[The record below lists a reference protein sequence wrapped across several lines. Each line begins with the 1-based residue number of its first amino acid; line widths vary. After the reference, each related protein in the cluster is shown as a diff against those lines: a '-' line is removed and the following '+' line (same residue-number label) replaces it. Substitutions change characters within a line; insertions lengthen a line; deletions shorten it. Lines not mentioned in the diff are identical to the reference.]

1 MSDISPIEKCEKL
14 LPECKC
20 SERYYKYAKVTCQNI
35 SDFEACNDILSNGS
49 VYEVNTTIHITLSG
63 NTVLPKGFLSGL
75 VVTELIADD
84 FQIQVLEG
92 AFDGVL
98 NLKKYFCKKKLYE
111 GLQTGCGKILSSGE
125 VCHGDEKSGIVL
137 GFGFRDGLR
146 PREFVEQLVP
156 EVLLA
161 PSEIG
166 GAVQIE
172 LHLLGQLIV
181 LGQISQLDDDDA
193 GNAIFQGL
201 SVGRVELQKTP
212 LAFKSAIRPLL
223 QYQLLNSSTIGTHKE
238 DSKAYAFEYR
248 FSVKFLMRHIIVLT
262 ICYAVSQSNEVPFS
276 LSQSHTQES
285 RFAVGVPG
293 GPDQG
298 YAV

>member
-20 SERYYKYAKVTCQNI
+20 SERYCKYAKVACQNI
-35 SDFEACNDILSNGS
+35 SDFEAFNNVLSNGS
-49 VYEVNTTIHITLSG
+49 VYEVSTSIHITLSG
-63 NTVLPKGFLSGL
+63 NTVLPKGSHSGL

-84 FQIQVLEG
+84 FQIQVFEG
-92 AFDGVL
+92 NRIATQDSEIHAL
-98 NLKKYFCKKKLYE
+98 TQLR
-111 GLQTGCGKILSSGE
+111 ILSISNNQIQTVSTNQIPPRLTHLYLAGFHASFHIYFNLMLE
-125 VCHGDEKSGIVL
+125 ITITCYHRFLFSGIVL

-161 PSEIG
+161 PSEVG

-172 LHLLGQLIV
+172 LHLLGQIIV

-193 GNAIFQGL
+193 GNVIFQGL

-223 QYQLLNSSTIGTHKE
+223 QYQRLNSSTIGTHKE
-238 DSKAYAFEYR
+238 DSKAYAFEYC
-248 FSVKFLMRHIIVLT
+248 FLCAI
-262 ICYAVSQSNEVPFS
+262 
-276 LSQSHTQES
+276 
-285 RFAVGVPG
+285 
-293 GPDQG
+293 
-298 YAV
+298 